1 MKAGES
7 NGGTWVRGRQIA
19 NSLFEIELKCN
30 PDAGNF
36 LADRI
41 ST

>member
-1 MKAGES
+1 MNAGES
-7 NGGTWVRGRQIA
+7 TAGTWVRGRQIA

>member
-1 MKAGES
+1 MKADES
-7 NGGTWVRGRQIA
+7 TGGTWVRGRQIA
-19 NSLFEIELKCN
+19 NSLFEIELKSN
-30 PDAGNF
+30 PDVGKF